1 VRLKSFIHIPKAA
14 QHMLLSTL
22 AFAVM
27 NVFLKKVS
35 HLPSMEIVLFRCLV
49 SLIICLYI
57 LKKANEDWRGSNR
70 KLLLARG
77 IFGTLAL
84 FTFFKTLGE
93 MPLGTAVT
101 IQYLSPIFTTIIAV
115 FFLKERVKS
124 IQWLFFTI
132 SFAGVFIIKGFDSHI
147 SLGSFMFGVSSAMF
161 SGFAY
166 NMVRSLKGKEHTM
179 VVVLH
184 FQLVGVVAGFL
195 FTIFNWVTPS
205 PLEWFYMLMIGLCTQ
220 IGQVQ
225 LTKALQMEKV
235 ANVTILNYLGVI
247 YALVFSYTIFGETYP
262 RTAIAGIFLVMIGIV
277 LNFFYQKYDS
287 RVVAEEELT
296 TIEE

>member
-1 VRLKSFIHIPKAA
+1 
-14 QHMLLSTL
+14 MLLSTL

>member
-1 VRLKSFIHIPKAA
+1 
-14 QHMLLSTL
+14 MLLSTL

-166 NMVRSLKGKEHTM
+166 NGGGTPLSVGGCCSRFSFH
-179 VVVLH
+179 H
-184 FQLVGVVAGFL
+184 FQLG
-195 FTIFNWVTPS
+195 
-205 PLEWFYMLMIGLCTQ
+205 
-220 IGQVQ
+220 
-225 LTKALQMEKV
+225 
-235 ANVTILNYLGVI
+235 
-247 YALVFSYTIFGETYP
+247 YTINFRMVLHAYDWPVYPDWASATHKSFANGKGCKRYNPELSGCDLCARLQLYHFWRNIPTHSNCRNIFGDD
-262 RTAIAGIFLVMIGIV
+262 RHSVKFLLPEIRFESG
-277 LNFFYQKYDS
+277 S
-287 RVVAEEELT
+287 
-296 TIEE
+296 

>member
-1 VRLKSFIHIPKAA
+1 
-14 QHMLLSTL
+14 MLLSTL

-184 FQLVGVVAGFL
+184 FQLVCVVAGFL